1 MRSRWLGAEQ
11 VYFYLFFFYTQDN
24 VEVHK
29 SGLKTPMNTEAIK
42 CPPASFISLAIIH
55 AVTDVISLGLHTTV
69 LPAAIAGAILN
80 VKRYK
85 GRFHGEMRPATP
97 IGHLTQ

>member
-11 VYFYLFFFYTQDN
+11 VYFYLFFFYTQDK

-29 SGLKTPMNTEAIK
+29 GGLKTPMNTEAIK